1 MKKITTNQWLIG
13 GGIVALLFILY
24 KKQQSGKTSDTLV
37 KDTPVKDTP
46 VKDTPVKDAPV
57 KDTPVKDTPVKD
69 TPTSGGTNK
78 IDTSGIPKQCLNG
91 FDLKGVR
98 YSIKGNKFIKE

>member
-1 MKKITTNQWLIG
+1 MKKIKKNEWLIG

-24 KKQQSGKTSDTLV
+24 KKQQSDKTS
-37 KDTPVKDTP
+37 DTPVKDTP
-46 VKDTPVKDAPV
+46 VN
-57 KDTPVKDTPVKD
+57 DTPVKDTPVKD

-78 IDTSGIPKQCLNG
+78 IDTSGIPKECLNG

-98 YSIKGNKFIKE
+98 YSIKGDKFIKE

>member
-24 KKQQSGKTSDTLV
+24 KKQQSDKTS
-37 KDTPVKDTP
+37 
-46 VKDTPVKDAPV
+46 
-57 KDTPVKDTPVKD
+57 DTPVKDTPVKD
-69 TPTSGGTNK
+69 TPTSGGTTK

-98 YSIKGNKFIKE
+98 YSIKGNKFTKE

>member
-24 KKQQSGKTSDTLV
+24 KKQQSDKTS
-37 KDTPVKDTP
+37 
-46 VKDTPVKDAPV
+46 
-57 KDTPVKDTPVKD
+57 DTPVKDTPVKD

>member
-13 GGIVALLFILY
+13 GGIVALLFVLY
-24 KKQQSGKTSDTLV
+24 KKQQSDKTS
-37 KDTPVKDTP
+37 
-46 VKDTPVKDAPV
+46 
-57 KDTPVKDTPVKD
+57 DTPVKDTPVKD

-98 YSIKGNKFIKE
+98 YSIKGDKFIKE

>member
-13 GGIVALLFILY
+13 GGIVALLFVLY
-24 KKQQSGKTSDTLV
+24 KKQQSNITSDVDKNTPV

-46 VKDTPVKDAPV
+46 VKDTPVKDVPV
-57 KDTPVKDTPVKD
+57 KDVPVKDN
-69 TPTSGGTNK
+69 PTSGGSNK

-98 YSIKGNKFIKE
+98 YSIQGDKFTKE

>member
-24 KKQQSGKTSDTLV
+24 KKQQSDKTS
-37 KDTPVKDTP
+37 DTPVKDTP
-46 VKDTPVKDAPV
+46 VKDIPV
-57 KDTPVKDTPVKD
+57 KDTPVKDN
-69 TPTSGGTNK
+69 PTSGGTNK

-98 YSIKGNKFIKE
+98 YSIKGDKFIKE

>member
-24 KKQQSGKTSDTLV
+24 KKQQSDKTSDTPVKDNPV

-46 VKDTPVKDAPV
+46 VKDTPVKDN
-57 KDTPVKDTPVKD
+57 
-69 TPTSGGTNK
+69 PTSGGTNK

-98 YSIKGNKFIKE
+98 YSIKGDKFIKE

>member
-24 KKQQSGKTSDTLV
+24 KKQQSDKTSDTPV
-37 KDTPVKDTP
+37 KDNPVKDTP
-46 VKDTPVKDAPV
+46 VKDN
-57 KDTPVKDTPVKD
+57 
-69 TPTSGGTNK
+69 PTSGGTNK

-98 YSIKGNKFIKE
+98 YSIKGDKFIKE

>member
-24 KKQQSGKTSDTLV
+24 KKQQSDKTSDTL
-37 KDTPVKDTP
+37 
-46 VKDTPVKDAPV
+46 
-57 KDTPVKDTPVKD
+57 VKDTPVKD

-98 YSIKGNKFIKE
+98 YSIKGDKFIKE

>member
-24 KKQQSGKTSDTLV
+24 KKQQSDKTSDTLV

-46 VKDTPVKDAPV
+46 VKDTPVKD
-57 KDTPVKDTPVKD
+57 TPVKDTPVKG

-78 IDTSGIPKQCLNG
+78 IDTSGIPTECLDGFTLNG
-91 FDLKGVR
+91 KR
-98 YSIKGNKFIKE
+98 YSIKNNQFVKE

>member
-13 GGIVALLFILY
+13 GGVVALLFILY
-24 KKQQSGKTSDTLV
+24 KKQQSSKTADV
-37 KDTPVKDTP
+37 IKDVPVKDVP
-46 VKDTPVKDAPV
+46 VKDNPI
-57 KDTPVKDTPVKD
+57 
-69 TPTSGGTNK
+69 SGGTTK

-98 YSIKGNKFIKE
+98 YSIKGDKFIKE

>member
-13 GGIVALLFILY
+13 GGIVALLFVLY
-24 KKQQSGKTSDTLV
+24 KKQQNNKTTDV
-37 KDTPVKDTP
+37 DKNTPVKDTP
-46 VKDTPVKDAPV
+46 VKDVPVKDVPV
-57 KDTPVKDTPVKD
+57 KDNPVKDN
-69 TPTSGGTNK
+69 PTSGGSNK

-98 YSIKGNKFIKE
+98 YSIQGDKFTKE

>member
-24 KKQQSGKTSDTLV
+24 KKQQSDKTS
-37 KDTPVKDTP
+37 
-46 VKDTPVKDAPV
+46 
-57 KDTPVKDTPVKD
+57 DTPVKD
-69 TPTSGGTNK
+69 TPTSGGTTK

>member
-24 KKQQSGKTSDTLV
+24 KKQQSDKTS
-37 KDTPVKDTP
+37 DTPVKDTP
-46 VKDTPVKDAPV
+46 VDDVPVKDN
-57 KDTPVKDTPVKD
+57 
-69 TPTSGGTNK
+69 PTSGGTNK

-98 YSIKGNKFIKE
+98 YSIEGNKFIKE

>member
-24 KKQQSGKTSDTLV
+24 KKQQSDKTS
-37 KDTPVKDTP
+37 
-46 VKDTPVKDAPV
+46 
-57 KDTPVKDTPVKD
+57 DTPVKDTPVKD
-69 TPTSGGTNK
+69 TPTSGGTTK

>member
-24 KKQQSGKTSDTLV
+24 KRQQNNKTTDV
-37 KDTPVKDTP
+37 VEDTPVKDTP
-46 VKDTPVKDAPV
+46 VDDVPVKDN
-57 KDTPVKDTPVKD
+57 
-69 TPTSGGTNK
+69 PTSGGTNK

>member
-13 GGIVALLFILY
+13 GGVVALLFILY
-24 KKQQSGKTSDTLV
+24 KKQQSSKTADV
-37 KDTPVKDTP
+37 IKDVPVKDVP
-46 VKDTPVKDAPV
+46 VKDN
-57 KDTPVKDTPVKD
+57 
-69 TPTSGGTNK
+69 PTSGGTTK

-98 YSIKGNKFIKE
+98 YSIKGDKFIKE

>member
-24 KKQQSGKTSDTLV
+24 KKQQSDKTSDI
-37 KDTPVKDTP
+37 PVKDTP
-46 VKDTPVKDAPV
+46 VKDN
-57 KDTPVKDTPVKD
+57 
-69 TPTSGGTNK
+69 PTSGGTNK

-98 YSIKGNKFIKE
+98 YSIKGDKFIKE

>member
-13 GGIVALLFILY
+13 GGIVALLFVLY
-24 KKQQSGKTSDTLV
+24 KKQQSDKTS
-37 KDTPVKDTP
+37 
-46 VKDTPVKDAPV
+46 
-57 KDTPVKDTPVKD
+57 DTPVKDTPVKD
-69 TPTSGGTNK
+69 TPTSEGTNK

-91 FDLKGVR
+91 FDLKDVR

>member
-24 KKQQSGKTSDTLV
+24 KKQQSDKTS
-37 KDTPVKDTP
+37 DTPVKDN
-46 VKDTPVKDAPV
+46 
-57 KDTPVKDTPVKD
+57 
-69 TPTSGGTNK
+69 PTSGGTNK

>member
-24 KKQQSGKTSDTLV
+24 KKQQNNKTTDVVGDTPV
-37 KDTPVKDTP
+37 KDVPVKDTP
-46 VKDTPVKDAPV
+46 VKDN
-57 KDTPVKDTPVKD
+57 
-69 TPTSGGTNK
+69 PTSGGSNK

-98 YSIKGNKFIKE
+98 YSIKGDKFIKE

>member
-1 MKKITTNQWLIG
+1 MNKITTNQWLIG
-13 GGIVALLFILY
+13 GGIVVLLFILY
-24 KKQQSGKTSDTLV
+24 KKQQSDKTS
-37 KDTPVKDTP
+37 DTPVKDVP
-46 VKDTPVKDAPV
+46 VKDV
-57 KDTPVKDTPVKD
+57 PVKD

>member
-24 KKQQSGKTSDTLV
+24 KKQQSDKTS
-37 KDTPVKDTP
+37 DTPVKDTP
-46 VKDTPVKDAPV
+46 VKDTPV

>member
-24 KKQQSGKTSDTLV
+24 KKQQSDKTS
-37 KDTPVKDTP
+37 DTPVKDTP
-46 VKDTPVKDAPV
+46 VKDTPV

-69 TPTSGGTNK
+69 TPTSGGTTK

-98 YSIKGNKFIKE
+98 YSIKGNKFTKE

>member
-24 KKQQSGKTSDTLV
+24 KKQQNNKTTDVVGDTPV

-46 VKDTPVKDAPV
+46 VKDTPVKDN
-57 KDTPVKDTPVKD
+57 
-69 TPTSGGTNK
+69 PTSGGSNK

-98 YSIKGNKFIKE
+98 YSIKGDKFIKE

>member
-24 KKQQSGKTSDTLV
+24 KKQQSDKTS
-37 KDTPVKDTP
+37 
-46 VKDTPVKDAPV
+46 
-57 KDTPVKDTPVKD
+57 DTPVKDTPVKD
-69 TPTSGGTNK
+69 TPTSGGTTK

-98 YSIKGNKFIKE
+98 YSIEGNKFIKE

>member
-24 KKQQSGKTSDTLV
+24 KKQQSDKTS
-37 KDTPVKDTP
+37 DTPVKDTP
-46 VKDTPVKDAPV
+46 VKDN
-57 KDTPVKDTPVKD
+57 
-69 TPTSGGTNK
+69 PTSGGTNK

-98 YSIKGNKFIKE
+98 YSIKGDKFIKE

>member
-1 MKKITTNQWLIG
+1 MKKITTNQWVIG

-24 KKQQSGKTSDTLV
+24 KKQQSDKTSDTPVKDNPV

-46 VKDTPVKDAPV
+46 VKDTPVKDN
-57 KDTPVKDTPVKD
+57 
-69 TPTSGGTNK
+69 PTSGGTNK

-98 YSIKGNKFIKE
+98 YSIKGDKFIKE

>member
-13 GGIVALLFILY
+13 GGVVALLFILY
-24 KKQQSGKTSDTLV
+24 KKQQSSKTADV
-37 KDTPVKDTP
+37 IKDVPVKDVP
-46 VKDTPVKDAPV
+46 VKDVPVKDVPV
-57 KDTPVKDTPVKD
+57 KDVPVKDNPI
-69 TPTSGGTNK
+69 SGGTTK

-98 YSIKGNKFIKE
+98 YSIKGDKFIKE

>member
-46 VKDTPVKDAPV
+46 VKDA
-57 KDTPVKDTPVKD
+57 PVKDTPVKD

>member
-24 KKQQSGKTSDTLV
+24 KKQQNNKTTDV
-37 KDTPVKDTP
+37 VEDTP

-57 KDTPVKDTPVKD
+57 KDN
-69 TPTSGGTNK
+69 PTSGGSNK

-98 YSIKGNKFIKE
+98 YSIKGDKFTKE

>member
-24 KKQQSGKTSDTLV
+24 KKQQNNKTTDV
-37 KDTPVKDTP
+37 VEDTP

-57 KDTPVKDTPVKD
+57 KDN
-69 TPTSGGTNK
+69 PTSGGSNK

-98 YSIKGNKFIKE
+98 YSIKGDKFIKE